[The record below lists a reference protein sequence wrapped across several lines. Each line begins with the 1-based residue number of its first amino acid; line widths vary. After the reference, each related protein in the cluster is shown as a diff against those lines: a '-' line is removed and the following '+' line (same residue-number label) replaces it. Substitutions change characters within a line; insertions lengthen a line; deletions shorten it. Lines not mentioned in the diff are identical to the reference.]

1 MDRPRIVIIDDSGN
15 DAGVTRRFL
24 ERRGYDVAPALSG
37 EEGLRVAEQAAPD
50 AIVVDY
56 RMPVMNGFEVARR
69 VKSDPRPRT
78 IPGLMLTGSDSS
90 QNVVDGLGAGADHY
104 VTKGSHSEVL
114 PARLPALLRVQADPD
129 ALRRVE
135 QQISRNP

>member
-24 ERRGYDVAPALSG
+24 ERRGYDVTTALSG

-69 VKSDPRPRT
+69 VKSDPRLPAV
-78 IPGLMLTGSDSS
+78 PVLVLTRSDSS
-90 QNVVDGLGAGADHY
+90 QNVGGGLGGGPGHFL
-104 VTKGSHSEVL
+104 TTGSGLGGLLE
-114 PARLPALLRVQADPD
+114 RLPA
-129 ALRRVE
+129 
-135 QQISRNP
+135 